1 MASCCL
7 CSKSILITVATKRK
21 RQTPKRSR
29 QIHEEI
35 GILEHKQD
43 DTLNIIETRCE
54 SGCRRFFHS
63 SCFEKLLVQTNPR
76 KCESDSGVAK
86 QNKKCENTT
95 AAWGNRQFWLSQPC
109 SPPQA
114 SCHAK
119 IFSVSLFSL
128 TRTSSDAIASNMMK
142 VRPKM
147 TVL

>member
-7 CSKSILITVATKRK
+7 CSKSILITVATKRQ

-35 GILEHKQD
+35 GILEHKRD

-63 SCFEKLLVQTNPR
+63 SCFEKWLVQTNPR
-76 KCESDSGVAK
+76 KCESDSGVAE
-86 QNKKCENTT
+86 QNKK
-95 AAWGNRQFWLSQPC
+95 WGNRQFWLSQPC

-128 TRTSSDAIASNMMK
+128 TRTSSNAIESNMLK
-142 VRPKM
+142 VRPKVV
-147 TVL
+147 VL